1 MIRLAGVNGVARIA
15 SRAFNFFVFE
25 IDLRVSADC
34 VVTIRHRPAFKGR
47 GIADYCGRVRSDAN
61 PNEQS
66 ESQTGEEFGHRFPPN
81 DEAAFCNRLPERAH
95 YLGCHIT
102 ANPD

>member
-47 GIADYCGRVRSDAN
+47 VLPTIVAAYEVTQIPMNNPRVKPAKNLVIDFL
-61 PNEQS
+61 
-66 ESQTGEEFGHRFPPN
+66 QTTKRI
-81 DEAAFCNRLPERAH
+81 L
-95 YLGCHIT
+95 
-102 ANPD
+102 

>member
-66 ESQTGEEFGHRFPPN
+66 RVKPAKNLVIDFLQTTKRI
-81 DEAAFCNRLPERAH
+81 L
-95 YLGCHIT
+95 
-102 ANPD
+102 

>member
-81 DEAAFCNRLPERAH
+81 DQADSVARFQNERIIW
-95 YLGCHIT
+95 GCHT
-102 ANPD
+102 ANTD